1 MHQATCYVK
10 ADCYQAIDDLLTV
23 YCRND
28 DRPTVALATVHGLQ
42 KCHHP
47 NPVRARRE
55 LTVLMEILAEACSRT
70 ELLRG
75 LLDYLSEQHLTPAV
89 KQFASKILRRRV
101 MA

>member
-10 ADCYQAIDDLLTV
+10 ADCYQTVDDLLTV
-23 YCRND
+23 YCRDD

-75 LLDYLSEQHLTPAV
+75 LLDYLGERHLTPAV
-89 KQFASKILRRRV
+89 KQFTNKIMRRRV
-101 MA
+101 VA